1 MMIVPIFVIAT
12 APILVEFIGLTSG
25 AVVSIL
31 SSFAGARSNLMD
43 LCAMGQEWKL
53 ATDLVDDLSIL
64 LSSSNSAH
72 GPKERALHTE
82 RKAELVM
89 KSSPEA
95 LGLCSGLSVHN
106 VDYFT
111 AEKDLRDA
119 LSTCSWN
126 GLEGV
131 SGYIPL
137 GCLYG
142 FVQQAS
148 DTRQQWRTAKMD
160 VVMRLFASQHTPRA
174 GAVLVPPH
182 VNVMLVPRD
191 PGLVNDATVLEN
203 ILFAM
208 PKGAM
213 REEDEKALMKVIV
226 KLCMQLQMT
235 PGLFSTAR
243 LLNLSMMQVLS
254 FGTAHDRTMLA
265 LLRVL
270 LPMPDVLLIQ
280 DSGALAFSAAS
291 FQSNHIARG
300 VQRCKPLSI
309 YKLPVCLTPPHV
321 VSAGKLDDARA
332 SALAR
337 ILERFVEGHDLAGL
351 VADEPPPLK
360 HRALRTVIWSAPPQ
374 TIRACGI
381 TRLVGLNESNE
392 LSVAGVDDGSPTKM
406 AFVKEAI
413 DDSASK
419 NHNGA
424 PEYATSETMA
434 PDGTRAV
441 QTSGSGE
448 RLRRVVRRA
457 PVLTTQRRRV
467 APTGTA

>member
-1 MMIVPIFVIAT
+1 MLLTHYHVALPFTDINVTQSQYTSWIMMIVPIFVIAT

-43 LCAMGQEWKL
+43 LCAMRQEWKL

-148 DTRQQWRTAKMD
+148 DTRQQWRTRPSCGCQAE
-160 VVMRLFASQHTPRA
+160 SSCRA
-174 GAVLVPPH
+174 
-182 VNVMLVPRD
+182 
-191 PGLVNDATVLEN
+191 T
-203 ILFAM
+203 
-208 PKGAM
+208 
-213 REEDEKALMKVIV
+213 
-226 KLCMQLQMT
+226 
-235 PGLFSTAR
+235 
-243 LLNLSMMQVLS
+243 
-254 FGTAHDRTMLA
+254 
-265 LLRVL
+265 
-270 LPMPDVLLIQ
+270 
-280 DSGALAFSAAS
+280 
-291 FQSNHIARG
+291 
-300 VQRCKPLSI
+300 
-309 YKLPVCLTPPHV
+309 
-321 VSAGKLDDARA
+321 
-332 SALAR
+332 
-337 ILERFVEGHDLAGL
+337 
-351 VADEPPPLK
+351 
-360 HRALRTVIWSAPPQ
+360 
-374 TIRACGI
+374 
-381 TRLVGLNESNE
+381 
-392 LSVAGVDDGSPTKM
+392 
-406 AFVKEAI
+406 
-413 DDSASK
+413 
-419 NHNGA
+419 
-424 PEYATSETMA
+424 
-434 PDGTRAV
+434 
-441 QTSGSGE
+441 
-448 RLRRVVRRA
+448 
-457 PVLTTQRRRV
+457 
-467 APTGTA
+467 